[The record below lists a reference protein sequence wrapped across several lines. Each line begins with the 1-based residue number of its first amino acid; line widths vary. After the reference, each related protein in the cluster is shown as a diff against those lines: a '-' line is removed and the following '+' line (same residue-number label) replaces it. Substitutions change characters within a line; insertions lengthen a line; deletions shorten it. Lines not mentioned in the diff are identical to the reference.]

1 MRWEWLLLSFAAGL
15 NLTACGSG
23 GSSTPPPPSPSPAT
37 PAATP
42 TPAATATPVAT
53 VPATPAATA
62 TAAPATSTI
71 DVPSLHLHA
80 TLISRPCSDLNAAG
94 VPLPGASSAYFL
106 DCSSPSPCAATEPC
120 GYYAVIALAGG
131 VLQPLAAAATAP
143 AGTVLHIVS
152 PTGKVIDRTLDGTV
166 FSTNRLPDGTWSG
179 HGVPPGTPV
188 FVEVRSTTA
197 QKERTGSP

>member
-1 MRWEWLLLSFAAGL
+1 MRWEHRLLLLAAALGVA
-15 NLTACGSG
+15 ACGSG
-23 GSSTPPPPSPSPAT
+23 GSSTPSPATSSAAAPTATATPAPTPTPVPTAAAT

-42 TPAATATPVAT
+42 AA
-53 VPATPAATA
+53 
-62 TAAPATSTI
+62 ATSTI

-80 TLISRPCSDLNAAG
+80 TLVSRPCSDLNAAG

-131 VLQPLAAAATAP
+131 VLQPLATLATAP
-143 AGTVLHIVS
+143 AGTLVHIVS
-152 PTGKVIDRTLDGTV
+152 PTGRVINRTLDGNV
-166 FSTNRLPDGTWSG
+166 FSTNRLPDGSWSG

-188 FVEVRSTTA
+188 FVEVRSPTS
-197 QKERTGSP
+197 QKERTGIP